1 VWFIG
6 VLWGRAFSQNFQCSR
21 KVLLCKRAHQMYQK
35 RDFLM
40 LQITVFVVS
49 NLWCVEWD
57 VKLYYAIMYH
67 VGCSLT
73 VALCVS
79 NCYYCR
85 QYIQLSVFF
94 TCSCAFGATV
104 TWDSSSAAV
113 LAFAWSSTGYWKL
126 LKNQSYENFH
136 FSFYCCGGHVLNGE
150 CRM

>member
-1 VWFIG
+1 
-6 VLWGRAFSQNFQCSR
+6 
-21 KVLLCKRAHQMYQK
+21 
-35 RDFLM
+35 M

-94 TCSCAFGATV
+94 YMFLCIWCYCNLRQQL
-104 TWDSSSAAV
+104 SSS
-113 LAFAWSSTGYWKL
+113 FGFCMK
-126 LKNQSYENFH
+126 
-136 FSFYCCGGHVLNGE
+136 
-150 CRM
+150 